1 METGLKDDYGTPIMD
16 GDVIEWTFQEHGCMM
31 INEDGSESFVPCV
44 AADMITR
51 EATERQVVKFEVR
64 GDVSGYFLD
73 RPKKMSTT
81 FISEKPK
88 CKVI

>member
-16 GDVIEWTFQEHGCMM
+16 GDVIEWTFKEHGCMI
-31 INEDGSESFVPCV
+31 INEDGSETFFPCV
-44 AADMITR
+44 SADMITR

-64 GDVSGYFLD
+64 GDFAGYFLD
-73 RPKKMSTT
+73 RPKRISTT

-88 CKVI
+88 CKVV